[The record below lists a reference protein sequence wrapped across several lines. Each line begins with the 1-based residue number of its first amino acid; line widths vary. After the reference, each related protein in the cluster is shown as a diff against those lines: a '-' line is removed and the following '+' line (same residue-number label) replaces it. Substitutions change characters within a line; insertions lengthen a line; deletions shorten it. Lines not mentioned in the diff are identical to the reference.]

1 MLIFFKMLRSRVCDS
16 ATQVRPVAACL
27 FREKTMTVLVDIVQL
42 EAEINRR
49 LGIDPPVDGELSPT
63 LAALAEV
70 YAGMIFHHQREIDV
84 EALPESVRA
93 ALALQPA
100 DSRRSG
106 E

>member
-1 MLIFFKMLRSRVCDS
+1 MLIFFKMLRPRVCDS
-16 ATQVRPVAACL
+16 ATRVGPVAVCL
-27 FREKTMTVLVDIVQL
+27 FREKAMTVPVDIVQL

-49 LGIDPPVDGELSPT
+49 LSVDPLVDGELSPT

-84 EALPESVRA
+84 EVLPESVRA

-100 DSRRSG
+100 DSRRSD

>member
-1 MLIFFKMLRSRVCDS
+1 MLIFLKMLRPQVCDS
-16 ATQVRPVAACL
+16 ATRVGRVAACL
-27 FREKTMTVLVDIVQL
+27 FREEAMTVLVDIVQL

-49 LGIDPPVDGELSPT
+49 LGVDPPVDGELSPT

-70 YAGMIFHHQREIDV
+70 YAGMIFYHQREIDV

-100 DSRRSG
+100 DLRRSD